1 MSAVNPK
8 QVKRDEEEGIMLF
21 SAVKSLVQ
29 REDEQRVST
38 ERSFSLL
45 RH

>member
-21 SAVKSLVQ
+21 SVVKSLVQ
-29 REDEQRVST
+29 REDEQPVST